1 MALRID
7 SRGIAGGSAVRGLV
21 GHGRALA
28 QCADSRGMAGPRSAR
43 ESAGHGRALALHADL
58 RDVALRTLL
67 LRALALW
74 DNGRG
79 RAAGLRKAANF
90 DGGFGRAVRSIWR
103 DV

>member
-7 SRGIAGGSAVRGLV
+7 SRALLGVAPHADLWDMARPRSAFESV
-21 GHGRALA
+21 GHGRTLA
-28 QCADSRGMAGPRSAR
+28 P
-43 ESAGHGRALALHADL
+43 HADL
-58 RDVALRTLL
+58 RDVALRALL

-103 DV
+103 GV

>member
-7 SRGIAGGSAVRGLV
+7 SRALLGVAPHADLWDMAGPRFALESV
-21 GHGRALA
+21 GHGRVLA
-28 QCADSRGMAGPRSAR
+28 S
-43 ESAGHGRALALHADL
+43 HADL

-67 LRALALW
+67 SRALALW

-90 DGGFGRAVRSIWR
+90 DGSFGRAVRSIWHG
-103 DV
+103 V

>member
-7 SRGIAGGSAVRGLV
+7 SRGITGECTARGLV
-21 GHGRALA
+21 GHGRALV
-28 QCADSRGMAGPRSAR
+28 QCAD
-43 ESAGHGRALALHADL
+43 LW
-58 RDVALRTLL
+58 DVVLCTLL
-67 LRALALW
+67 SSALALW

-103 DV
+103 GV

>member
-1 MALRID
+1 MANGRWPRWRRAGACPPIIQIIVDLQGMALRID
-7 SRGIAGGSAVRGLV
+7 SR
-21 GHGRALA
+21 ALLGVA
-28 QCADSRGMAGPRSAR
+28 P
-43 ESAGHGRALALHADL
+43 HADL

-90 DGGFGRAVRSIWR
+90 DGDFGRAVRSIWR

>member
-1 MALRID
+1 M
-7 SRGIAGGSAVRGLV
+7 RGLV

-28 QCADSRGMAGPRSAR
+28 LCAD
-43 ESAGHGRALALHADL
+43 LW
-58 RDVALRTLL
+58 DVALRTLL

-90 DGGFGRAVRSIWR
+90 DGDFGRAVRSIWR

>member
-7 SRGIAGGSAVRGLV
+7 SRALLGVAPHADLRGGMAGLRFALESV
-21 GHGRALA
+21 GHGKALA
-28 QCADSRGMAGPRSAR
+28 P
-43 ESAGHGRALALHADL
+43 HADL

-67 LRALALW
+67 SRALTLW

-90 DGGFGRAVRSIWR
+90 DGSFGRAVRSIWR
-103 DV
+103 GV

>member
-7 SRGIAGGSAVRGLV
+7 SRGIAGEWRRARTCGTWQGPGAVRGFP

-28 QCADSRGMAGPRSAR
+28 P
-43 ESAGHGRALALHADL
+43 HADL
-58 RDVALRTLL
+58 RDVALRILL
-67 LRALALW
+67 LRALTLW

-79 RAAGLRKAANF
+79 RAAGLRRAANF

-103 DV
+103 GV

>member
-7 SRGIAGGSAVRGLV
+7 SRVLLGAAPHAGL
-21 GHGRALA
+21 
-28 QCADSRGMAGPRSAR
+28 RGMAGLRFALVSV
-43 ESAGHGRALALHADL
+43 GHGKALAPHADL

-67 LRALALW
+67 SRALTLW

-90 DGGFGRAVRSIWR
+90 DGSFGRAVRSIWR
-103 DV
+103 GV